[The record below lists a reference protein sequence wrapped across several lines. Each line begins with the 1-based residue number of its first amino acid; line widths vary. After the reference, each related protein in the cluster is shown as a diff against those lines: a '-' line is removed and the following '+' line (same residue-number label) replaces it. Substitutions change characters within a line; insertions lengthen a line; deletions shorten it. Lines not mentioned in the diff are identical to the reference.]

1 MIPSCAVA
9 ILLTVSYVMVS
20 RVPQFRLSMFW
31 RYSIVKVTAK
41 IVPHNVV
48 SDVSLHVSVDL
59 RDQACNMQKIYVSQG
74 RNVGLKSV
82 GIYQFM
88 RG

>member
-1 MIPSCAVA
+1 
-9 ILLTVSYVMVS
+9 
-20 RVPQFRLSMFW
+20 
-31 RYSIVKVTAK
+31 VKVTAK